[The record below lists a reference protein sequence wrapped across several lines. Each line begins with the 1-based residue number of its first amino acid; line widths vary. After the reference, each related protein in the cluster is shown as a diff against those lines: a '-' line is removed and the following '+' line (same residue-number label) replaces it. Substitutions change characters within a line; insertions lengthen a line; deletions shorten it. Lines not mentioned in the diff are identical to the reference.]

1 MSSLRFFADH
11 CVPTSIVRFLQECG
25 HEVFVLRECI
35 PKDSPDTV
43 VIHTAQ
49 DYESILISLN
59 GDFLDIVAYPP
70 ELYRGIIGIQL
81 HNHPELIPGILKRL
95 RVFLNEHP
103 SKEEYAGRL
112 FLVEVHRIRI
122 RGTKLSG

>member
-1 MSSLRFFADH
+1 
-11 CVPTSIVRFLQECG
+11 
-25 HEVFVLRECI
+25 
-35 PKDSPDTV
+35 V

-122 RGTKLSG
+122 RGTTLSG